1 MGTPRSKIELYN
13 HSSWFSTLMAGNMK
27 TISELPGWFS
37 QQKLSGK
44 LIIGGVGL
52 FFLVCLCGVLTISF
66 NRPRLSPAITLT
78 YQGADSVVLITWTPA
93 GSLTPTASATP
104 TSTPVPTRTP
114 LPTSLPTQSFET
126 ATTVILPT
134 SIRPALRGS
143 FVAIVFVDKE
153 LEYVD
158 IQNLSGAP
166 VYLSGW
172 VLVSERGDQS
182 CTLSGVLQ
190 PNEVRRIWAG
200 TNDVGYSCGFLRTI
214 WTDNELDPAVLYNPQ
229 GQEVSRYP

>member
-1 MGTPRSKIELYN
+1 
-13 HSSWFSTLMAGNMK
+13 MAGNMK

-52 FFLVCLCGVLTISF
+52 LLLLCLCGVLTTSF
-66 NRPRLSPAITLT
+66 NRPGQAPAITLT
-78 YQGADSVVLITWTPA
+78 YQGADSVALITWTPA

-104 TSTPVPTRTP
+104 TSTPVPTRTL

-158 IQNLSGAP
+158 IQKLSGAP

-190 PNEVRRIWAG
+190 PKEVRRIWAG
-200 TNDVGYSCGFLRTI
+200 ANDVGYSCGFLRTI